1 MKNLF
6 IFAGAVAVAAVIN
19 LNAAEPFLSPKA
31 KANQART
38 ASGTTEDKLERG
50 LQPMSP
56 KAQSLLVRT
65 VSGTGDGR
73 DLVRESRNITGSP
86 KALAT
91 FPHLAKTSVTPPVSD
106 AMVACKTMKK
116 GECAMACCKEAVSHC
131 TGGCCKS

>member
-6 IFAGAVAVAAVIN
+6 IIAGAVAVAAVIN

-31 KANQART
+31 KDNQIRT
-38 ASGTTEDKLERG
+38 VSGTTEDKLERG

-56 KAQSLLVRT
+56 KAQSILARK
-65 VSGTGDGR
+65 VSGTGNGR
-73 DLVRESRNITGSP
+73 DLVRESRNLTASP

-91 FPHLAKTSVTPPVSD
+91 FPHLAKTSVTPPASD
-106 AMVACKTMKK
+106 SMASCKTMKK
-116 GECAMACCKEAVSHC
+116 GECAMACCKETASHC